1 MSSVAKPGARF
12 PLEDNRISAFSPHVQ
27 AHLKHFFDSTNVS
40 GNNETFLRAIQRET
54 PGEQHDIRTYDDF
67 MVYMSSA
74 YAQAPPEPQDL
85 SLPMNNYFI
94 SSSHN
99 TYLTG
104 NQLYSESST
113 KVYRDV
119 RQVSCL
125 TLILGL
131 LAAVS
136 RSFPFVYHSV
146 LIITLRAASEGW
158 LFKAAHALCRECMI
172 FILFFSIHDQKC
184 SGCEISHGCHMP
196 HF

>member
-27 AHLKHFFDSTNVS
+27 AHLKRFFDSTNVS
-40 GNNETFLRAIQRET
+40 GNKETFLRAIQRET

-119 RQVSCL
+119 RQVSCP

-131 LAAVS
+131 VAAVS
-136 RSFPFVYHSV
+136 RSFPFVLHSV
-146 LIITLRAASEGW
+146 FDYNITSCLGGVVVQSDPCTLLGMHDFYSLFLNSRSEMLRV
-158 LFKAAHALCRECMI
+158 
-172 FILFFSIHDQKC
+172 
-184 SGCEISHGCHMP
+184 
-196 HF
+196 